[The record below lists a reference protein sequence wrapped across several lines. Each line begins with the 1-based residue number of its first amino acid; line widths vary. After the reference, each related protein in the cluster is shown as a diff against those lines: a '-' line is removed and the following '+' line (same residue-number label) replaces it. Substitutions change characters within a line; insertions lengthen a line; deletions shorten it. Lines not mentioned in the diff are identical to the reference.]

1 MKRGGAEEKDGRDLR
16 SQRPGKILRVADQGR
31 DRHAVEGLEDARDR
45 SIDGLCASRRHVRAS
60 GHRHLLLKLRFYGES
75 RAGLDRML
83 FGSQTTRW
91 KEASVATT
99 ERPLTITNK
108 VGLHARP
115 AALFVQTA
123 ARFKDTKIEVIKD
136 GTVRDAKSMLGVLT
150 LGVSQGTT
158 ITVRAD
164 GPHAD
169 EAIAAL
175 SDLVDRAF

>member
-1 MKRGGAEEKDGRDLR
+1 MARGL
-16 SQRPGKILRVADQGR
+16 
-31 DRHAVEGLEDARDR
+31 
-45 SIDGLCASRRHVRAS
+45 
-60 GHRHLLLKLRFYGES
+60 
-75 RAGLDRML
+75 
-83 FGSQTTRW
+83 QTTRGEIPDPDNRRGV
-91 KEASVATT
+91 EATA
-99 ERPLTITNK
+99 ERRLTITNK

-123 ARFKDTKIEVIKD
+123 ARFKDTRIEIVKD

-158 ITVRAD
+158 IMVRAD

-175 SDLVDRAF
+175 SDLVDRDFGE